1 MFQVERLRVVNQ
13 TLIQIENELEV
24 GNVDDPEEEKILVQ
38 NIDVVVTDLKRWLN
52 TMGGGNE

>member
-1 MFQVERLRVVNQ
+1 MFQIERLRVVNQ

>member
-13 TLIQIENELEV
+13 TLIQIENELEA

-38 NIDVVVTDLKRWLN
+38 NIDDTVTDIKHWMK
-52 TMGGGNE
+52 TVKGADE

>member
-1 MFQVERLRVVNQ
+1 MLQVERLRVVNQ

-38 NIDVVVTDLKRWLN
+38 NINVVITDLKRWLN

>member
-13 TLIQIENELEV
+13 TLIQIENELEA
-24 GNVDDPEEEKILVQ
+24 GNVDDPEEEKMLVQ
-38 NIDVVVTDLKRWLN
+38 NIDVVITDLRHWLN

>member
-24 GNVDDPEEEKILVQ
+24 GNVDDPEKEKILVQ
-38 NIDVVVTDLKRWLN
+38 NIDVVVTDLRHWLN

>member
-24 GNVDDPEEEKILVQ
+24 GNVDDPEKEKILVQ
-38 NIDVVVTDLKRWLN
+38 NIDVVVTNLRHWLN